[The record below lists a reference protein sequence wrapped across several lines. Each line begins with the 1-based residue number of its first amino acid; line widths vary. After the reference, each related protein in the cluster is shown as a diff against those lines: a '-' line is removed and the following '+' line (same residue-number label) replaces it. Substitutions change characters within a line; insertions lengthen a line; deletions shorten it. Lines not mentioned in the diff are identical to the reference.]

1 MVVRACVRAERA
13 GQRASTGR
21 SFLELVTG
29 TPAPSH
35 RSSVND
41 TRAGS
46 HDCHGDGYTGK
57 TTSDECILSL
67 SLSRNLS
74 RHLHS
79 PPPPLLSHLLPPNG
93 AIPLCYLARCHLV
106 AEQQAIPV
114 LLHTTTAAAACNSRR
129 SQVAGCKTSSSGA
142 HGCPGAGNRRRHGPW
157 RRLVSIASSWAMM
170 PFQRLLHLP
179 REPSPLLQRPDA
191 APVSPQATSV

>member
-1 MVVRACVRAERA
+1 MHRPGALSSSSSLARPRLPI
-13 GQRASTGR
+13 G
-21 SFLELVTG
+21 
-29 TPAPSH
+29 H
-35 RSSVND
+35 RS
-41 TRAGS
+41 
-46 HDCHGDGYTGK
+46 
-57 TTSDECILSL
+57 TTPGREVTTATATVTQARPRQTSASSLFLSL
-67 SLSRNLS
+67 VIYLAIFTP
-74 RHLHS
+74 